1 MARRKKRTLDDYE
14 DWMDDEM
21 IHPTPGP
28 SPDMGGE
35 SEVEKISLRDFVIP
49 EKVAAFVRDFE
60 PCDEFD
66 PGAERFDDGR
76 LREYF
81 KAYVC
86 GLGDPLALYLEDL
99 KLAPEPFRMVTSV
112 ATNEPCIFARR
123 KI

>member
-1 MARRKKRTLDDYE
+1 MVRRKKRTLDDYE
-14 DWMDDEM
+14 DWMDDQT
-21 IHPTPGP
+21 TPNP
-28 SPDMGGE
+28 SYSGGE
-35 SEVEKISLRDFVIP
+35 SGEAEVEHISLRDFVIP
-49 EKVAAFVRDFE
+49 EKVSAFVHTYE

-66 PGAERFDDGR
+66 AGAERFDDAR

-99 KLAPEPFRMVTSV
+99 KLAPEPFRMATSL
-112 ATNEPCIFARR
+112 ATGTPCLFCKL

>member
-1 MARRKKRTLDDYE
+1 MPRRKKKQYDD
-14 DWMDDEM
+14 WDDE
-21 IHPTPGP
+21 PQVDDLQ
-28 SPDMGGE
+28 PDN
-35 SEVEKISLRDFVIP
+35 EVEKISLRDFVIP